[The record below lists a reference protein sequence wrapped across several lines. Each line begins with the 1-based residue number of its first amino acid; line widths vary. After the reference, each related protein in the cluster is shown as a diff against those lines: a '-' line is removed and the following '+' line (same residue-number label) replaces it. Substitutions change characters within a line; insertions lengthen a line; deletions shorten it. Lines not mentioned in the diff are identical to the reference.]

1 MLAAGTNPVRARVL
15 VMGFAFKENCA
26 DTRNTRVADILDEL
40 QSYSVDAEL
49 YDPWIDPAAVA
60 REYGVTPITAPQ
72 AGAYD
77 AIIVAVA
84 HTQFAE
90 MGSGTIRALGKPDAI
105 LYDIKGI
112 FGKSGADLRL

>member
-1 MLAAGTNPVRARVL
+1 VR
-15 VMGFAFKENCA
+15 C
-26 DTRNTRVADILDEL
+26 
-40 QSYSVDAEL
+40 
-49 YDPWIDPAAVA
+49 
-60 REYGVTPITAPQ
+60 EYGIAPVASPE

-84 HTQFAE
+84 HKQFVD
-90 MGSGTIRALGKPDAI
+90 MGPAAIRILGKPGAV